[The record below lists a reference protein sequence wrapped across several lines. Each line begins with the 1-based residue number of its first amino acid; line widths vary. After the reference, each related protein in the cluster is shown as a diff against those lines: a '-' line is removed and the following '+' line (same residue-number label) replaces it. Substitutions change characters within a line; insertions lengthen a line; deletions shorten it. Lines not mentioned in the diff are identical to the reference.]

1 MTACVLCSMIWVTGK
16 VNEPCWWCFRLLMIP
31 YHYATFH
38 TPVFKCPAAFQS
50 LDPTTQASRLH
61 FNGKIEEQLH
71 FSLQQKTNE
80 KKARNFCAK
89 SLASF
94 YWFAQSRFNSWSY
107 QRLIVRSSHKL
118 TKKLSFKTLMM
129 NRSKTILEGRKKNGM
144 CLGHFCCLCL
154 HMVETTAFIIFS
166 IGNHWNWIKNH
177 ESTPHLFT
185 SQEWKGKKVATNLTK
200 DQISRS
206 WKPDCNWLASILIQL
221 LWKYFLCK
229 MEALQKAH
237 WCWPLSL
244 SFLVWKMRLSQTSA
258 HIAPHLIV
266 KHCSVTSLIIF
277 CNTQRHASCIARPYK
292 EALFTHILNS
302 MSIKHFY
309 TPTSWCPF

>member
-1 MTACVLCSMIWVTGK
+1 
-16 VNEPCWWCFRLLMIP
+16 MIP

-129 NRSKTILEGRKKNGM
+129 NRSKTILEGRKKM
-144 CLGHFCCLCL
+144 ECALG
-154 HMVETTAFIIFS
+154 IFAVCVS
-166 IGNHWNWIKNH
+166 I
-177 ESTPHLFT
+177 
-185 SQEWKGKKVATNLTK
+185 
-200 DQISRS
+200 
-206 WKPDCNWLASILIQL
+206 WLKRQPL
-221 LWKYFLCK
+221 LYFLSETIGIESKIMKVPHICSLLK
-229 MEALQKAH
+229 NERERRLQ
-237 WCWPLSL
+237 PI
-244 SFLVWKMRLSQTSA
+244 SQKIKFQGVES
-258 HIAPHLIV
+258 PIV
-266 KHCSVTSLIIF
+266 ID
-277 CNTQRHASCIARPYK
+277 
-292 EALFTHILNS
+292 
-302 MSIKHFY
+302 
-309 TPTSWCPF
+309 